1 MDPADKIE
9 FRIHLENFVSCEVCR
24 ITKDRVGV
32 VQAIRLTD
40 TKERRL
46 ILAVSSEFCGGAI
59 KVCVLHLYLCLR
71 VFVCLCLCV
80 SPCVCVCVFVYVY
93 FVSVHYVLICVFVCA
108 YMHTYMCVYM
118 CTFY

>member
-9 FRIHLENFVSCEVCR
+9 FRIHLENFVFCEVCR

-59 KVCVLHLYLCLR
+59 KVCVLHLYLCLH

-80 SPCVCVCVFVYVY
+80 SPCVCVCVCVFLR
-93 FVSVHYVLICVFVCA
+93 VSVSVFLC
-108 YMHTYMCVYM
+108 MCIL
-118 CTFY
+118 